1 MESMTV
7 LMNESVMDLKRHEET
22 IEHEDRYNFDL
33 IENGKV
39 WNHPEQSL
47 NDHTSKDS
55 DEEEGSLYTELESQS
70 LSDHTSKD
78 SDEEEGSLYT
88 ELESQSLSDHTSKDG
103 DEEEGS
109 LYTELESQSLND
121 HTSKDSD
128 EEEGSLYTELES
140 QSLSDHTSKDSD
152 EEEGSLYTELESQSL
167 NDHTSKDS
175 DEEEGSLY
183 TELESQ
189 FLDDH
194 MDNEDTDA
202 NMDSDPE
209 HSHSSHTGVYDD
221 VTSDSEHL
229 LDDDMMRSSLY
240 KGALITLGQTVLL
253 LMAFVTT
260 VGLTQDGLQ
269 TLLQILT
276 LILPQDSH
284 LPATKYLFKKLFKTG
299 KYDFN
304 LYCPKCCCV
313 LENNACT
320 TCHQVFEKNE
330 LMKNGNFF
338 FTLPLIDQLKHLLE
352 TLNLGESL
360 NYRKNRPTNPD
371 TISDIMDGKLYEQMC
386 KDSNLK
392 NDYSFSL
399 TFNSDG
405 VPIFKSS
412 TFSIWPLLCY
422 INELPSKIRKNNIFL
437 AGLWFGARKPT
448 VSTFF
453 GPFANQ
459 MKTLGSVG
467 FEWCLKGEIIKS
479 YVYAIICSCDS
490 VARAMLQNV
499 KQFNG
504 KFGCNWCLH
513 PGERVEKGRGYV
525 QVYLYLEDVRER
537 CHTNMIEWQRNVG
550 VGETFGV
557 KGPTSLMSLPYFDI
571 VSGFVVDSMHCVD
584 LGVMRQLS
592 ILWFDS
598 SYHREPWYIGTR
610 INEIDRKIEHFQPP
624 SNITRMPRS
633 ITTRAYWKASEW
645 RAFLL
650 FYAPIVLKSILPRR
664 FLEHF
669 LLLCQA
675 VYVLQTTSITQL
687 ELFYASQ
694 HLNEFVCNFETLYGR
709 SHMTYNVHILQHLSD
724 SVRNWGHLWCY
735 SPYSFE
741 GCNGF
746 LLKLYN
752 GTQSVPLQIVTSF
765 LLLKKVES
773 IGQILM
779 INAHPRVKQVFYS
792 MLDGFT
798 TKHARRFNDS
808 VLFGRGCSRALDL
821 FEKDAVEQYLGCP
834 VKDQATFYHKAVVNS
849 QIFLSI
855 NYRRELKRDNTL
867 VRMCDGSVCQIVCF
881 ANVWSH
887 TGSEHAL
894 CLVKKCVSKPRL
906 FLQGYYGESRCQIKH
921 LMFIPSEFNDLI
933 ALDICQLSEKCVV
946 YKYDDSC
953 LICLMPNSFERD

>member
-1 MESMTV
+1 MIRYNLPSINKIVTCLPITSFTFSLSRLGLCSPTIPFFPVTEHVVISSSVKMESMTV

-70 LSDHTSKD
+70 LNDHTSKD

-88 ELESQSLSDHTSKDG
+88 ELESQSLSDHTSKDSDEEEG
-103 DEEEGS
+103 SLYTELESQSLNDHTSKDSDEEEGS

-140 QSLSDHTSKDSD
+140 QSLSDHTSKDSDEEEGSLYTELESQSLNDHTSKDSD

-229 LDDDMMRSSLY
+229 LDDDMMRSPLY

-269 TLLQILT
+269 TLLQMLT

-338 FTLPLIDQLKHLLE
+338 FTLPLIDQLKHVLE

-513 PGERVEKGRGYV
+513 PGERVEKGRGYA
-525 QVYLYLEDVRER
+525 QVYPYLEDVRER

-571 VSGFVVDSMHCVD
+571 VSGFVVD

-598 SYHREPWYIGTR
+598 SYHREPWAVFHTFGSALTNRHLVTYTSFAWS
-610 INEIDRKIEHFQPP
+610 KPP
-624 SNITRMPRS
+624 HYQIISLYFSNI
-633 ITTRAYWKASEW
+633 
-645 RAFLL
+645 
-650 FYAPIVLKSILPRR
+650 
-664 FLEHF
+664 
-669 LLLCQA
+669 
-675 VYVLQTTSITQL
+675 
-687 ELFYASQ
+687 
-694 HLNEFVCNFETLYGR
+694 
-709 SHMTYNVHILQHLSD
+709 NV
-724 SVRNWGHLWCY
+724 
-735 SPYSFE
+735 
-741 GCNGF
+741 
-746 LLKLYN
+746 
-752 GTQSVPLQIVTSF
+752 
-765 LLLKKVES
+765 
-773 IGQILM
+773 
-779 INAHPRVKQVFYS
+779 
-792 MLDGFT
+792 
-798 TKHARRFNDS
+798 
-808 VLFGRGCSRALDL
+808 
-821 FEKDAVEQYLGCP
+821 
-834 VKDQATFYHKAVVNS
+834 
-849 QIFLSI
+849 
-855 NYRRELKRDNTL
+855 
-867 VRMCDGSVCQIVCF
+867 
-881 ANVWSH
+881 
-887 TGSEHAL
+887 
-894 CLVKKCVSKPRL
+894 
-906 FLQGYYGESRCQIKH
+906 
-921 LMFIPSEFNDLI
+921 
-933 ALDICQLSEKCVV
+933 
-946 YKYDDSC
+946 
-953 LICLMPNSFERD
+953 